1 MLECEEYV
9 MLFCK
14 LSRKL
19 YFHLQTNEQ
28 RVIPK
33 KVRLRQHHSFERS
46 FISSF
51 LAVVV
56 SHRRLR
62 IWLSIVIKAIAL
74 NLTRLYAH
82 DIPQRLPRYCIKVEW
97 SSIGPEYGKD
107 YPSLLISSVY
117 PSKSTVNII
126 VGRTTSS
133 VSE

>member
-1 MLECEEYV
+1 M
-9 MLFCK
+9 MLFFK

-33 KVRLRQHHSFERS
+33 KVRLRQHHSFEKS

-74 NLTRLYAH
+74 NLARLYAH
-82 DIPQRLPRYCIKVEW
+82 DIPQRWPRYCIKVEW